1 MALNGRQ
8 SAKQHTTTN
17 QKQAA
22 ATDRTA
28 EGRRDEQ
35 ETRGKRDTIV
45 SGGGKVQREV
55 EK

>member
-1 MALNGRQ
+1 M
-8 SAKQHTTTN
+8 
-17 QKQAA
+17 
-22 ATDRTA
+22 TA

-45 SGGGKVQREV
+45 FGGGKVQREV